1 MMAADVFAAFE
12 EQGLG
17 NEEQLAVV
25 GQRQELKTGFIL
37 PV

>member
-1 MMAADVFAAFE
+1 MMAADIFAAFE

-25 GQRQELKTGFIL
+25 GQR
-37 PV
+37 